1 MNCQMIR
8 ALKINQVKRK
18 SLILGKLLQETQKL
32 TSMLGWGPFKCLK
45 AFLCGQNKE
54 SGVINP

>member
-1 MNCQMIR
+1 MIR

-32 TSMLGWGPFKCLK
+32 TIMLGWGPLKCLK

-54 SGVINP
+54 SVVINL